1 MKKKKE
7 SRERKNNNK
16 TIKKIEK
23 NNNVK
28 IFIFVIVFVLI
39 ISTIIY
45 YILINRKTDIFKT
58 KYGTFESSEIQYK
71 AEYKT
76 KEDGVKYILFT
87 IPGVDDCNEKIE
99 FVKKEVDSNNNL
111 NLYFDFRHSCGVC
124 APYNKTFEIPV
135 SDNENINEI
144 KAYYR
149 VVSMEECDSD
159 IVFCCLEEVNKY
171 MPLEFSKNPDTLI
184 RIIMDYKPLD
194 KKVNIK
200 EQKLEKVLR
209 NGFTIVE
216 WGGRKID

>member
-1 MKKKKE
+1 MKNNKKE

-111 NLYFDFRHSCGVC
+111 NLYFDFRYSCGVC
-124 APYNKTFEIPV
+124 APHDKTFEIPV

-144 KAYYR
+144 KA
-149 VVSMEECDSD
+149 
-159 IVFCCLEEVNKY
+159 
-171 MPLEFSKNPDTLI
+171 
-184 RIIMDYKPLD
+184 
-194 KKVNIK
+194 
-200 EQKLEKVLR
+200 
-209 NGFTIVE
+209 
-216 WGGRKID
+216 